1 MTFKYQ
7 EGEHNHL
14 TATINQNA
22 YTDNKGFQIVRSDI
36 TISATWFAHHPWS
49 FSVILSLNSVIL
61 TKHKESKQVNFLQ
74 RFWEDEQSNSSPL
87 GGATIKEINLPS
99 ITDTIV
105 FIRKFESKVLAK
117 YVITENPLHGF
128 ISIPKKENVPLN
140 ELYLLCNY

>member
-1 MTFKYQ
+1 MIVFSDPLLKIRWYSPNTTKV
-7 EGEHNHL
+7 
-14 TATINQNA
+14 
-22 YTDNKGFQIVRSDI
+22 NKLIFF
-36 TISATWFAHHPWS
+36 SA
-49 FSVILSLNSVIL
+49 
-61 TKHKESKQVNFLQ
+61 
-74 RFWEDEQSNSSPL
+74 FWEDEQSNSSPL

-99 ITDTIV
+99 ITDTVV